1 MLKTT
6 QWDNTSIYLH
16 FNDPQIAADL
26 ELIKQGVEQL
36 EKQCLP
42 FLAAIDVLEQKKNL
56 NPDLVTSAQEVH
68 VKYLEFFSELMTIA
82 TFAQSQTST
91 NSQHDQAKILAS
103 KTSQLANELTRVFKP
118 VDVFMKLAPK
128 EFVSEFLQH
137 DKTKSLS
144 FQIHHQRLLSPY
156 LLSTSEEVLANG
168 LSQDG
173 LYAWGKLYSA
183 IAGNLK
189 VKVGDQLYGLADASN
204 FLRESDAEKRQQ
216 AWLGINQAWSEH
228 EESVSSILNAING
241 WRLEINRARSKK
253 THLHYLDVSCHQSR
267 IKRETL
273 DALMQATYEQRE
285 VGQRALHLMARLM
298 KREKLRPCD
307 ILAPA
312 PLSKSDKAIPF
323 DEAINLIAQAFSE
336 FDPEM
341 GEFAKMMAEKN
352 WIDST
357 PSENRAPGAYCTK
370 FARTREPR
378 VFITYNGNMGNI
390 ITLAHELGHAYHN
403 WVMKDLDLSE
413 SSYSMTLAETASIFA
428 ETLVKKALLK
438 KCETSEERLQILWQD
453 AESAAAML
461 LNIPSRYEFEKSLV
475 EARIER
481 PQSAKEM
488 KQMMSSA
495 WEKWYGDS
503 LTESDPM
510 FWASKLHF
518 SIAGL
523 GFYNYPYLF
532 GYLFSLGIYGQK
544 DRFKETFKG
553 RYIALL
559 RDTGK
564 MSAEDLIQK
573 HLNDDITQPSFWLRS
588 LKIVEDQVTDFEE
601 ELKKYL

>member
-6 QWDNTSIYLH
+6 QWDNTSIYLN
-16 FNDPQIAADL
+16 FDDPKIAADL
-26 ELIKQGVEQL
+26 EMIKQGVNQL

-42 FLAAIDVLEQKKNL
+42 FLEAIHLLEQEKNL
-56 NPDLVTSAQEVH
+56 SPDLVTCAQEVH
-68 VKYLEFFSELMTIA
+68 IKQIVLFSELMTIA
-82 TFAQSQTST
+82 TFAQSQIST
-91 NSQHDQAKILAS
+91 NSQHDQAKILAA
-103 KTSQLANELTRVFKP
+103 KASQQANELTRVFKP
-118 VDVFMKLAPK
+118 VDVFMKLAPGK
-128 EFVSEFLQH
+128 FIGEFLQH
-137 DKTKSLS
+137 EKTRALT
-144 FQIHHQRLLSPY
+144 FQLNHQRVLSPY

-183 IAGNLK
+183 ISGSLK
-189 VKVGDQLYGLADASN
+189 VKVGDQVYGLADASN
-204 FLRESDAEKRQQ
+204 FLRESDAEKREQ

-241 WRLEINRARSKK
+241 WRLEMNRARSKK
-253 THLHYLDVSCHQSR
+253 SSLHYLDVSCHQSR

-273 DALMQATYEQRE
+273 DALIEATFEQRE
-285 VGQRALHLMARLM
+285 IGQRALSLMAKLM
-298 KREKLRPCD
+298 KRDKLRPCD

-312 PLSKSDKAIPF
+312 PLSTSDKAVPF
-323 DEAINLIAQAFSE
+323 DEAIHLIAEAFTE

-341 GEFAKMMAEKN
+341 GEFARMMAEKN
-352 WIDST
+352 WIDSS
-357 PSENRAPGAYCTK
+357 PSENRSPGAYCTK

-403 WVMKDLDLSE
+403 WVMKDLDLVE

-438 KCETSEERLQILWQD
+438 KCETPEERLQILWQD
-453 AESAAAML
+453 AESAAAMI
-461 LNIPSRYEFEKSLV
+461 LNIPSRYEFEKNLV
-475 EARIER
+475 EARIDR

-503 LTESDPM
+503 LTETDPM

-544 DRFKETFKG
+544 DRFQETFKD

-564 MSAEDLIQK
+564 MTAEDLIKK
-573 HLNDDITQPSFWLRS
+573 HLEDDITKPDFWLRS
-588 LKIVEDQVTDFEE
+588 LKIVEDQIVEFEA
-601 ELKKYL
+601 ELKRFL